1 MPGGPAASP
10 SFVAGAIIA
19 FVAALFSNFGTNL
32 MKSCHMDIERAPPD
46 RRRPYYTYRK
56 WWCAFALTVGGALG
70 DFVALGLASQ
80 PLVASLGGGTTLV
93 ANVYIANRMNGEKI
107 MRSDL
112 IGVALVVLGAIIFAI
127 MGASNTTATV
137 TLEIMEARFQRPGFI
152 VYAVVQTCVIL
163 ALLSSV
169 ATSAVYRWRDGLTQ
183 LLLKPF
189 SLRLKLL
196 EQRMDL
202 ELEYLR
208 LEVTALREDVASTN
222 QIARRLSHG
231 GTEEE
236 DKVSEALRRRT
247 SSAVRAARRPLK
259 ELRKLEDD
267 AKHNWKDAYVY
278 AATSGAIGA
287 VSVLFAG
294 CSSKSIIEAFNN
306 PESQPFTRP
315 LPYVFIVGMVVCI
328 VLQQDFLNKALMRGD
343 TMTIFPVFQVGFREC
358 RLPPRRRTA
367 ARRPPPRPAALA
379 WHRAVTIYVL

>member
-1 MPGGPAASP
+1 MAGDP

-19 FVAALFSNFGTNL
+19 FIAALFSNFGTNL
-32 MKSCHMDIERAPPD
+32 MKSCHLDIQRAPPD
-46 RRRPYYTYRK
+46 HRRPYYTYRK

-112 IGVALVVLGAIIFAI
+112 IGVALVVLGAVIFAI

-152 VYAVVQTCVIL
+152 VYATVQTCVIL

-208 LEVTALREDVASTN
+208 REVAALREEVASTN
-222 QIARRLSHG
+222 QIARRLTHG
-231 GTEEE
+231 GTEE
-236 DKVSEALRRRT
+236 DKVSEALRRRA
-247 SSAVRAARRPLK
+247 SSAVRAVRRPLK

-306 PESQPFTRP
+306 PDSQPFTRP

-343 TMTIFPVFQVGFREC
+343 TMTIFPVFQVGS
-358 RLPPRRRTA
+358 
-367 ARRPPPRPAALA
+367 
-379 WHRAVTIYVL
+379 